1 MVVIQDCFV
10 YIHGEYL
17 CCFLGKI
24 LNICVY
30 YTMSKRTSRKTG
42 RRSRGTK
49 RVKGG
54 FMGINFSNMF
64 GPKQTQEETTQEQKT
79 PEQNVTVAGGRRR
92 RRRKTQRRSKSC
104 KKGFFW

>member
-1 MVVIQDCFV
+1 
-10 YIHGEYL
+10 
-17 CCFLGKI
+17 
-24 LNICVY
+24 
-30 YTMSKRTSRKTG
+30 MSKRTSRRTG

-64 GPKQTQEETTQEQKT
+64 GPKQTQEQKTPEQKT
-79 PEQNVTVAGGRRR
+79 QETPPEQNVTVGGGRHR

>member
-1 MVVIQDCFV
+1 
-10 YIHGEYL
+10 
-17 CCFLGKI
+17 
-24 LNICVY
+24 
-30 YTMSKRTSRKTG
+30 MSKRTSRRTG

-64 GPKQTQEETTQEQKT
+64 GPKQTQETTQEQKT
-79 PEQNVTVAGGRRR
+79 PEQNVTVSGGRRR